1 MIANDRIDGIF
12 NRILM
17 IQGKLFGFDI
27 KLVDFPLVVP
37 HQTYSRLRKN
47 GFNDIRIKCEPDGRI
62 DQVIM

>member
-1 MIANDRIDGIF
+1 
-12 NRILM
+12 M

-27 KLVDFPLVVP
+27 KLVDFPF
-37 HQTYSRLRKN
+37 SRSAPDIAVFVKN